1 MTESDLLAATG
12 NAWKV
17 YAANYSQVVFVRAST
32 KERAARIGAKS
43 SGVALYES
51 RHGTHEPNAGAAAC
65 KCGRWPM
72 GQAELFDVGE
82 RTPISRESVR

>member
-32 KERAARIGAKS
+32 KERAARIGAKKLGCRAVRIEAWDPRTERWGG
-43 SGVALYES
+43 GVQVRE
-51 RHGTHEPNAGAAAC
+51 
-65 KCGRWPM
+65 
-72 GQAELFDVGE
+72 VGDG
-82 RTPISRESVR
+82 